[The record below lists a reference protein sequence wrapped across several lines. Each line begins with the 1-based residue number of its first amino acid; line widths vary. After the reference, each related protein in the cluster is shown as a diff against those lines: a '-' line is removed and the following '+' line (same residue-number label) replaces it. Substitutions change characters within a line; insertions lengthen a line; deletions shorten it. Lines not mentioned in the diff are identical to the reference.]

1 MTNTTTMPAVIGWKV
16 GPNWDY
22 TFSATNEEVC
32 NAFGVKV
39 PEWLD
44 EDGSELLDACWDNRD
59 NWGSNDDFAGVCYAL
74 TLDQDNDVCYDR
86 EFPDLVR
93 ADWFAS
99 GVQDAL
105 EACIG
110 TCGSVYAYW
119 DTTQTDF
126 TAVKEL
132 FLSAVEQTVFDLN
145 ISTEDHDK
153 WKNENTNNIC
163 LDFTYQLP
171 EKE

>member
-22 TFSATNEEVC
+22 VLSATNEEVC
-32 NAFGVKV
+32 DTFGVKV

-44 EDGSELLDACWDNRD
+44 KDGSELLDACWDNRD
-59 NWGSNDDFAGVCYAL
+59 NWGSNDNFAGVCYAL
-74 TLDQDNDVCYDR
+74 TLEDNTSVCYDR
-86 EFPDLVR
+86 EFPDLDS

-99 GVQDAL
+99 GVQDAM
-105 EACIG
+105 EATVG

-126 TAVKEL
+126 TAVEEL
-132 FLSAVEQTVFDLN
+132 LLTAVEQTADDLG

-153 WKNENTNNIC
+153 WKNENGNNIR
-163 LDFTYQLP
+163 LDFTNNT
-171 EKE
+171 KE